1 MVTAK
6 PPVAENASSL
16 MGLPP
21 KLVTVMVCGALV
33 EPMFCENVSVVGVK
47 LIAEG
52 RGVGSDR
59 GTAP

>member
-1 MVTAK
+1 MV
-6 PPVAENASSL
+6 
-16 MGLPP
+16 LPP

-33 EPMFCENVSVVGVK
+33 EPTFCENVSVGGVK

-52 RGVGSDR
+52 RGLGNDR